1 MPQGEPHRL
10 GRFVILERLGRG
22 GMGIVYSA
30 YDPVLDRRVALELLR
45 PQPGRDAG
53 RACST
58 SAWYATSISTQVPRS
73 RPAPGRVLRAPSI
86 SRASDHEGALISVLR
101 PRSFTPPWVWSALA
115 SRGREARRGG
125 REPARLTDQRSFVV
139 SFRAT

>member
-58 SAWYATSISTQVPRS
+58 SAWYATSTSTQVPRS
-73 RPAPGRVLRAPSI
+73 RPTPGRVLRSPSI
-86 SRASDHEGALISVLR
+86 SRVSDHEGALISVLAAT
-101 PRSFTPPWVWSALA
+101 FLHTALGLVCA
-115 SRGREARRGG
+115 GVAW
-125 REPARLTDQRSFVV
+125 
-139 SFRAT
+139 